1 MIKSLKKMI
10 VFGTAIAMSAGML
23 AGCGSS
29 KGGDSASVELNDAG
43 TYPIVKDGTIDMTMF
58 TMSMPNVEDFA
69 TNDFTKYM
77 EEKTGIHM
85 LSLIHIWR
93 NALPGSAGIC
103 GRGRRR
109 KSGGKAYGGKLQG
122 CHRHRCVYLLSLIHI

>member
-10 VFGTAIAMSAGML
+10 VFGTAIAMSAGLL

-85 LSLIHIWR
+85 SFVT
-93 NALPGSAGIC
+93 G
-103 GRGRRR
+103 GRDDWEEN
-109 KSGGKAYGGKLQG
+109 
-122 CHRHRCVYLLSLIHI
+122 

>member
-58 TMSMPNVEDFA
+58 TMSMPNVEDLRQ
-69 TNDFTKYM
+69 T
-77 EEKTGIHM
+77 I
-85 LSLIHIWR
+85 SQSIWKK
-93 NALPGSAGIC
+93 
-103 GRGRRR
+103 RRE
-109 KSGGKAYGGKLQG
+109 S
-122 CHRHRCVYLLSLIHI
+122 I